1 MHEPR
6 NREKASVSISDLG
19 KFLELHNVMTY
30 GLRGRRVAL
39 ETTRVAW
46 IRRTGTRVT
55 IYDWTAALEEA
66 GHDDTKEALILMGAQ
81 VYDSQLQTIPKEA

>member
-1 MHEPR
+1 M
-6 NREKASVSISDLG
+6 SISDLG
-19 KFLELHNVMTY
+19 VFLETHNVMTY

-39 ETTRVAW
+39 EKDRVCW

-55 IYDWTAALEEA
+55 IYDWTAALETA

-81 VYDSQLQTIPKEA
+81 VFDSQLTTPKEA